1 MDPTERAERETFDEV
16 RRQLIALGVPEAEA
30 AKATEKYD
38 TKQLQEHF
46 TVQGF
51 LAPFVSVTRKSD
63 GKKGVMMFTHHPR
76 WYFNFDPED

>member
-1 MDPTERAERETFDEV
+1 MDPTERAERETFDEL
-16 RRQLIALGVPEAEA
+16 RRQLIELGVPEDEA

-46 TVQGF
+46 TVHAF
-51 LAPFVSVTRKSD
+51 WAPFVGVTRKSD
-63 GKKGVMMFTHHPR
+63 GKKGVMMFTHYPR